1 MSSSKLCPI
10 WRKEK
15 EILKLKLKESS
26 TSIMYL
32 KPNMPSYA
40 SAYASALEV
49 TTQDSLTQ
57 TGDSQILSPT
67 SVKKSANSSSRNS
80 LSKPTPAGSSG
91 VAAPKPTAFTITKS
105 VATNLPTLVERNPRS
120 PKKGNEKLRSD
131 RVPKRANDP
140 VALRT

>member
-1 MSSSKLCPI
+1 MTSKAAQMIQCAKIVRVITCHPQNYVL
-10 WRKEK
+10 KEK

-57 TGDSQILSPT
+57 TGESI
-67 SVKKSANSSSRNS
+67 
-80 LSKPTPAGSSG
+80 
-91 VAAPKPTAFTITKS
+91 
-105 VATNLPTLVERNPRS
+105 
-120 PKKGNEKLRSD
+120 
-131 RVPKRANDP
+131 
-140 VALRT
+140 